1 MKGLVIEKDSWKKS
15 STENYYML
23 KLSVM
28 DKEGRIRISMRPP
41 EYKEIRG
48 WFVKKNLYDSL
59 SVGKV
64 YDFQFVADP
73 VTGSTS
79 IGKAEETSF

>member
-1 MKGLVIEKDSWKKS
+1 MKGLVIEKNDFKKANDS
-15 STENYYML
+15 YYLL

-28 DKEGRIRISMRPP
+28 GKDGRIRISMRPP
-41 EYKEIRG
+41 EYKEIRA